1 MDDANFA
8 AVRAAFNLPADPA
21 VECGGLWIVEA
32 RMARLRPDGVDFP
45 IAIVRAGQADANAAY
60 RDQVL
65 MIARHVTPIMQAMVD
80 EARVTIDRFGAAM
93 VALAQG

>member
-1 MDDANFA
+1 MN
-8 AVRAAFNLPADPA
+8 
-21 VECGGLWIVEA
+21 
-32 RMARLRPDGVDFP
+32 RLRPDGVDYP
-45 IAIVRAGQADANAAY
+45 IALERANEADANAAY

-65 MIARHVTPIMQAMVD
+65 LIARHVTPVMQAAVD